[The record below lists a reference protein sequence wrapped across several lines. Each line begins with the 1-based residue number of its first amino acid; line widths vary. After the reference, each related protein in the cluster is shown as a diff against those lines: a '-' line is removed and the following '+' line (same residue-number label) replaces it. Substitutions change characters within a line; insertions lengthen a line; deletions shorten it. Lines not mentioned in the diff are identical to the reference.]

1 MVNIMPQTLHIP
13 ERTLAPNERSAGW
26 ASEPLQMVFVINI
39 NNTGTKQGF
48 TTCFIYLVQQ
58 QQEHIT
64 AGLHKY
70 KVPDCPGGYS
80 CMVTHS
86 ICGLSG
92 WNLVHA
98 SHLLPRISGW
108 LYYLFYKVTIWY
120 YIFVSKFII
129 NYRLQLLRVWFS
141 AMT

>member
-1 MVNIMPQTLHIP
+1 MPQTLHIP
-13 ERTLAPNERSAGW
+13 ERTLAPTDWSAGW
-26 ASEPLQMVFVINI
+26 ASELLWMDFVINI

-48 TTCFIYLVQQ
+48 TTCFTHLVQQ
-58 QQEHIT
+58 QQHIK
-64 AGLHKY
+64 AGLN

-98 SHLLPRISGW
+98 SHLLPRIFGW
-108 LYYLFYKVTIWY
+108 LYYLFCKVAIWY
-120 YIFVSKFII
+120 
-129 NYRLQLLRVWFS
+129 
-141 AMT
+141 